1 MAHSKYGWRRGK
13 WWQIDSQHFQIAT
26 DAGQQAGI
34 ELAERL
40 EEFHAV
46 WRQLFFEY
54 WSSRAWLAD
63 RFTGTPSPA
72 PAERKH
78 LVVFFRDREE
88 YVRQLSAAEP
98 KIAVTLGYYMK
109 GNQTSY
115 FYAGDENA
123 WTVWYHEAAHQLF
136 QETGDPIRDVGE
148 KWNFWVVEG
157 IAVYLESA
165 VKHEGYF
172 TLGGFDADR
181 LQFVRSRVMG
191 GDKSIPF
198 DELSALGR
206 EALQRHAEIG
216 RLYTQAAG
224 ITHFLMDDHDGRNRD
239 EFVRKLTETY
249 AGRDTPQT
257 FLKFPNFSA
266 ATLDQE
272 LRDFLKV
279 STADLRFL
287 GPTNIRRNLSL
298 SGAKLDDESLK
309 LLAGSDRL
317 EWLDLAYTPIT
328 DTGIENL
335 GPLPSLKQL
344 TLVNTKITDRVA
356 PKLAPPALPCLEE
369 LDLSGTAITDEALEE
384 LKQLEQLKVLRLS
397 HTAVT
402 DAGLQ
407 QLTGLLN
414 LEELDVDQTQVTA
427 EALARLKSQ
436 LPKLH

>member
-1 MAHSKYGWRRGK
+1 MAHSKYGWQRGK
-13 WWQIDSQHFQIAT
+13 WWQVDSQHFQIAT
-26 DAGQQAGI
+26 DAGQQAGV

-72 PAERKH
+72 PAKRKH

-239 EFVRKLTETY
+239 EFATQAHGDVRGARYSPNVSEISQLFR
-249 AGRDTPQT
+249 RDSRPGITRLLEGVHRGLAVSRSERT
-257 FLKFPNFSA
+257 SA
-266 ATLDQE
+266 AICRSRARSSMTNRSSFSPGVTVLNG
-272 LRDFLKV
+272 LTWL
-279 STADLRFL
+279 THPL
-287 GPTNIRRNLSL
+287 PTP
-298 SGAKLDDESLK
+298 ESRI
-309 LLAGSDRL
+309 SDR
-317 EWLDLAYTPIT
+317 Y
-328 DTGIENL
+328 
-335 GPLPSLKQL
+335 
-344 TLVNTKITDRVA
+344 RV
-356 PKLAPPALPCLEE
+356 
-369 LDLSGTAITDEALEE
+369 
-384 LKQLEQLKVLRLS
+384 
-397 HTAVT
+397 
-402 DAGLQ
+402 
-407 QLTGLLN
+407 
-414 LEELDVDQTQVTA
+414 
-427 EALARLKSQ
+427 
-436 LPKLH
+436 